1 MKARNLL
8 TVRGLGRRVTSVLA
22 GGLLATMLSAGA
34 ARADVVANALL
45 DTSPSDGSLVIN
57 QNFDITISV
66 LNNSHDVP
74 LLPFV
79 PATLTGTTIVKLA
92 CTESQCATE
101 LPNTLTYNSCT
112 PNAAVASCAADPGN

>member
-1 MKARNLL
+1 MCSRWSLNRKVRSFVPIALAMVL
-8 TVRGLGRRVTSVLA
+8 TCGA
-22 GGLLATMLSAGA
+22 A

-92 CTESQCATE
+92 CTESSCATE
-101 LPNTLTYNSCT
+101 LPNTLTFNSCT